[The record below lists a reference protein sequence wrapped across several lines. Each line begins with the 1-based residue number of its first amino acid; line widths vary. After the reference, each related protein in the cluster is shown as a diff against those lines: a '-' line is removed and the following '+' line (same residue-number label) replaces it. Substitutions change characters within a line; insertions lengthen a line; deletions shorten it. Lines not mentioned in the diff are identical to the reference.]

1 MSETLREELARIDT
15 ELAALEKRKRE
26 IYRQSLSA
34 PEEEKVGDDDIMAE
48 ICAEEPWP
56 SMTWPRTVTGL
67 AWGDGEAFRAARP
80 GLSDWVAVRPCEEEF
95 GGKTYLGVMIGDIAL
110 SVMARYDRES
120 GVMSITPGML
130 NPAIWIPEKRAVVFG
145 CGSWWRRIKTQE
157 DMGQIS
163 DADINNVWYVRAMRD
178 LGGAT

>member
-1 MSETLREELARIDT
+1 MSEPLREELARI
-15 ELAALEKRKRE
+15 EAEIKALEERKRA
-26 IYRQSLSA
+26 IYSRSLTA
-34 PEEEKVGDDDIMAE
+34 LEEEKVAPDFVAE
-48 ICAEEPWP
+48 MEAHESEWP
-56 SMTWPRTVTGL
+56 TFTWPKVVTGL
-67 AWGDGEAFRAARP
+67 AWGDAPAFCAARP
-80 GLSDWVAVRPCEEEF
+80 GLSDWVAVRPCGEEF

-110 SVMARYDRES
+110 SISARYDRES

-157 DMGQIS
+157 DMKQIS

-178 LGGAT
+178 LGGE